1 MQKKAKKSYQK
12 PTLSALGSIEDITGW
27 VAGAAGEYF
36 GGNKTAKVGMK
47 KGGGPADFGS

>member
-1 MQKKAKKSYQK
+1 MQKNTKKSYQK
-12 PTLSALGSIEDITGW
+12 STVSVLGSVEEITGW

-36 GGNKTAKVGMK
+36 GGNKVAKVKVK